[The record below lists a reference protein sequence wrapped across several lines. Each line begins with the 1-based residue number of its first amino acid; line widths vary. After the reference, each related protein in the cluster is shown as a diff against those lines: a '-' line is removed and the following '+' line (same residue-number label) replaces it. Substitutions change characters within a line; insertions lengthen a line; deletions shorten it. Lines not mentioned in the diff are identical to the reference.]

1 MKKIIL
7 AIFLLVFLMACGSRK
22 ESTSIQE
29 EAPTDSLITEGA
41 DTTAAVGE
49 TEEEEETPPRAVD
62 ELFDDFIYA
71 FMEKQ
76 QFQKARIKFPLQYII
91 GGKDSLIQKKD
102 WTFNRLYADLDIY
115 TMIFY
120 NANEAGIEKD
130 TSVNQVI
137 VDCIDL
143 TNETIK
149 QYTFKRN
156 NTLWQLAL
164 LKEHNIEMSVDSNF
178 YHFYKEFVTDSLF
191 QRKHIAESIEFE
203 TYDEDMGEDIEGTLD
218 IEQWYEFKPSLP
230 SDMITNITYGKKPS
244 DSSER
249 VLVLSSLS
257 GGMNCKLY
265 FLREAEHW
273 KLVRFE
279 N

>member
-1 MKKIIL
+1 
-7 AIFLLVFLMACGSRK
+7 MACGGHK
-22 ESTSIQE
+22 ESSPIQE
-29 EAPTDSLITEGA
+29 ETSTDSLVAEVA
-41 DTTAAVGE
+41 DTTAAD
-49 TEEEEETPPRAVD
+49 TEAEEETPPRTVD

-76 QFQKARIKFPLQYII
+76 HFQKARIKFPLQYII
-91 GGKDSLIQKKD
+91 EGKDSLIQKKN
-102 WTFNRLYADLDIY
+102 WTFSRLYADLDIY

-137 VDCIDL
+137 VECIDL
-143 TNETIK
+143 TNEKVK

-156 NTLWQLAL
+156 NAHWQLAL
-164 LKEHNIEMSVDSNF
+164 LKEHNIDMSVDNNF
-178 YHFYKEFVTDSLF
+178 YRFYKEFVTDSLF
-191 QRKHIAESIEFE
+191 QRDHIAESIEFE

-230 SDMITNITYGKKPS
+230 SDMITNITYGKKPA
-244 DSSER
+244 DSLER

>member
-7 AIFLLVFLMACGSRK
+7 AIFLLVLVMACGGHK
-22 ESTSIQE
+22 ESSPIQE
-29 EAPTDSLITEGA
+29 ETSTDSLVAELA
-41 DTTAAVGE
+41 DTTAADTE
-49 TEEEEETPPRAVD
+49 AEEEEETPPRTVD

-76 QFQKARIKFPLQYII
+76 HFQKARIKFPLQYII
-91 GGKDSLIQKKD
+91 EGKDSLIQKKN
-102 WTFNRLYADLDIY
+102 WTFSRLYADLDIY
-115 TMIFY
+115 TIIFY

-143 TNETIK
+143 TNEKVK

-156 NTLWQLAL
+156 NAHWQLAL
-164 LKEHNIEMSVDSNF
+164 LKEHNLDMSVDNNF
-178 YHFYKEFVTDSLF
+178 YRFYKEFVTDSLF
-191 QRKHIAESIEFE
+191 QRDHIAESIEFE

-230 SDMITNITYGKKPS
+230 SDMITNITYGKKPA

>member
-7 AIFLLVFLMACGSRK
+7 AIFLPVLVMACGGHK
-22 ESTSIQE
+22 ESSPIQE
-29 EAPTDSLITEGA
+29 ETSTDSLVAEVA
-41 DTTAAVGE
+41 DTTAADTE
-49 TEEEEETPPRAVD
+49 AEEEEETPPRTVD

-76 QFQKARIKFPLQYII
+76 HFQKARIKFPLQYII
-91 GGKDSLIQKKD
+91 EGKDSLIQKKN
-102 WTFNRLYADLDIY
+102 WTFSRLYADLDIY

-143 TNETIK
+143 TNEKVK

-156 NTLWQLAL
+156 NAHWQLAL
-164 LKEHNIEMSVDSNF
+164 LKEHNLDMSVDNNF
-178 YHFYKEFVTDSLF
+178 YRFYKEFVTDSLF
-191 QRKHIAESIEFE
+191 QRDHIAESIEFE

-230 SDMITNITYGKKPS
+230 SDMITNITYGKKPA

>member
-7 AIFLLVFLMACGSRK
+7 AIFLLVLVMACGGHK
-22 ESTSIQE
+22 ESSPIQE
-29 EAPTDSLITEGA
+29 ETSTDSLVAEVA
-41 DTTAAVGE
+41 DTTAADTE
-49 TEEEEETPPRAVD
+49 AEEEEETPPRTVD

-76 QFQKARIKFPLQYII
+76 HFQKARIKFPLQYII
-91 GGKDSLIQKKD
+91 EGKDSLIQKKN
-102 WTFNRLYADLDIY
+102 WTFSRLYADLDIY

-143 TNETIK
+143 TNEKVK

-156 NTLWQLAL
+156 NAHWQLAL
-164 LKEHNIEMSVDSNF
+164 LKEHNIDMSVDNNF
-178 YHFYKEFVTDSLF
+178 YRFYKEFVTDSLF
-191 QRKHIAESIEFE
+191 QRDHIAESIEFE

-230 SDMITNITYGKKPS
+230 SDMITNITYGKKPA

>member
-7 AIFLLVFLMACGSRK
+7 AIFLLVLVMACGGYK
-22 ESTSIQE
+22 ENSPIQE
-29 EAPTDSLITEGA
+29 ESPTDSLTVEVADSTAA
-41 DTTAAVGE
+41 DTDA
-49 TEEEEETPPRAVD
+49 EEEEETPPRAVD

-76 QFQKARIKFPLQYII
+76 HFQKARIKFPLQYII
-91 GGKDSLIQKKD
+91 EGKDSLIQKKN
-102 WTFNRLYADLDIY
+102 WTFSRLYADLDIY

-143 TNETIK
+143 TNEKVK

-156 NTLWQLAL
+156 NAHWQLAL
-164 LKEHNIEMSVDSNF
+164 LKEHNIDMSVDNNF
-178 YHFYKEFVTDSLF
+178 YRFYKEFVTDSLF
-191 QRKHIAESIEFE
+191 QRDHIAESIEFE

-230 SDMITNITYGKKPS
+230 SDMITNITYGKKPA

>member
-22 ESTSIQE
+22 KSTSIQE

-218 IEQWYEFKPSLP
+218 IEQCYEFKHSLP

>member
-7 AIFLLVFLMACGSRK
+7 AIFLLVLVMACGGHK
-22 ESTSIQE
+22 ESSPIQE
-29 EAPTDSLITEGA
+29 ETSTDSLVAEVA
-41 DTTAAVGE
+41 DTTAADTE
-49 TEEEEETPPRAVD
+49 AEEEEETPPRTVD

-76 QFQKARIKFPLQYII
+76 HFQKARIKFPLQYII
-91 GGKDSLIQKKD
+91 EGKDSLIQKKN
-102 WTFNRLYADLDIY
+102 WIFSRLYADLDIY

-143 TNETIK
+143 TNEKVK

-156 NTLWQLAL
+156 NAHWQLAL
-164 LKEHNIEMSVDSNF
+164 LKEHNIDMSVDNNF
-178 YHFYKEFVTDSLF
+178 YRFYKEFVTDSLF
-191 QRKHIAESIEFE
+191 QRDHIAESIEFE

-230 SDMITNITYGKKPS
+230 SDMITNITYGKKPA

>member
-7 AIFLLVFLMACGSRK
+7 AIFLLVLVMACGGHK
-22 ESTSIQE
+22 ESSPIQE
-29 EAPTDSLITEGA
+29 ETSTDSLVAELA
-41 DTTAAVGE
+41 DTTAADTE
-49 TEEEEETPPRAVD
+49 AEEEEETPPRTVD

-76 QFQKARIKFPLQYII
+76 HFQKARIKFPLQYII
-91 GGKDSLIQKKD
+91 EGKDSLIQKKN
-102 WTFNRLYADLDIY
+102 WTFSRLYADLDIY

-143 TNETIK
+143 TNEKVK

-156 NTLWQLAL
+156 NAHWQLAL
-164 LKEHNIEMSVDSNF
+164 LKEHNLDMSVDNNF
-178 YHFYKEFVTDSLF
+178 YRFYKEFVTDSLF
-191 QRKHIAESIEFE
+191 QRDHIAESIEFE

-230 SDMITNITYGKKPS
+230 SDMITNITYGKKPA